1 MLTAE
6 GEVAGEFRDVF
17 EFDVLTLSIEVVS
30 TQAEIYESNVRELRS
45 ARTVFLL
52 LAHNDVVHLE
62 VVVDFADAVEF
73 FQDLEEAV
81 SYLAYRL
88 QRKLLISLC

>member
-30 TQAEIYESNVRELRS
+30 TQAEIYESNIRE
-45 ARTVFLL
+45 
-52 LAHNDVVHLE
+52 
-62 VVVDFADAVEF
+62 
-73 FQDLEEAV
+73 
-81 SYLAYRL
+81 
-88 QRKLLISLC
+88 

>member
-17 EFDVLTLSIEVVS
+17 EFNVLTLSIEVVS

-45 ARTVFLL
+45 ARAVFLL